1 MCVQVCP
8 TGIDIRNGLQ
18 YECIGCAACIDG
30 CNQVMEKMGY
40 PRGLIRYATENA
52 LKRGYNPARMLRRVL
67 RPRVLIYTALLAV
80 IMGVFLA
87 GLALRTPLKVDVIR
101 DRGALVRETRDGRI
115 ENVYRLQIMNTDER
129 AHRYVVT
136 ASGLPGLRVTPA
148 TPVTVA
154 AAATQSVA
162 LTVQADP
169 ADLKPGSHTI
179 VFHVESVDQPAL
191 RADEKSRFFARSR

>member
-1 MCVQVCP
+1 MSALV
-8 TGIDIRNGLQ
+8 
-18 YECIGCAACIDG
+18 
-30 CNQVMEKMGY
+30 EKMGY

-52 LKRGYNPARMLRRVL
+52 LKRGYDPARMLRRVF
-67 RPRVLIYTALLAV
+67 RPRVLIYTGLLTA
-80 IMGVFLA
+80 IMAVFLV
-87 GLALRTPLKVDVIR
+87 GLVLRTPLKVDVIR

-129 AHRYVVT
+129 AHR
-136 ASGLPGLRVTPA
+136 GLPGLRVTPA

-169 ADLKPGSHTI
+169 ADLKPGSHNI
-179 VFHVESVDQPAL
+179 VFHVESVEQPML